1 MRRWIMADEK
11 EQKVQAVLDILDP
24 YFDHDWS
31 GGIRRF
37 GSVPWHKME
46 SALLA
51 AGDLADYAPWNNF
64 IGTLALIKE
73 AGKLE
78 ADGCEVLYH
87 GYLVGMGREDTRLT
101 LEGLEA
107 RSADDYTRVK
117 ASLRGATIGA
127 DEFENRGGA
136 VIWWWD

>member
-1 MRRWIMADEK
+1 MTNEEREAKVMRIQE
-11 EQKVQAVLDILDP
+11 ILEP
-24 YFDHDWS
+24 YFDHTWS

-37 GSVPWHKME
+37 SSAPWDKVQA
-46 SALLA
+46 ALLE
-51 AGDLADYAPWNNF
+51 AGELADYAPWNNF

-78 ADGCEVLYH
+78 EQGCEVLYH
-87 GYLVGMGREDTRLT
+87 GYLVGMGRDDTRLS

-107 RSADDYTRVK
+107 RSTDDYTLVK
-117 ASLRGATIGA
+117 ASLRGSTIGA

>member
-1 MRRWIMADEK
+1 MTNEEREA
-11 EQKVQAVLDILDP
+11 KVIRIQEILEP
-24 YFDHDWS
+24 YFDHTWS

-37 GSVPWHKME
+37 SSAPWDKVQA
-46 SALLA
+46 ALLE
-51 AGDLADYAPWNNF
+51 AGALADYAPWNNF

-78 ADGCEVLYH
+78 EQGCEVLYH

-107 RSADDYTRVK
+107 RSTDDYTLVK
-117 ASLRGATIGA
+117 ASLRGSTIGA